1 MLVGFWN
8 IRGAGKKDF
17 SSCLT
22 DFIAD
27 NKLDFIGLQE
37 TLKKDYKQ
45 SFFRNID
52 PGNNF
57 FWKWIPSVDKSGG
70 ILCGVRYDV
79 LEVQSVKLGNSMILL
94 NLWDKIKK
102 CRWYVIV
109 VYGPAHENRKEDF
122 LIELS
127 SFCQVIDCPYIVGG
141 DFNILRNVLEKNKSC
156 TLPRSSDI
164 FSSFIHTMCLRE
176 ILMTAGLY
184 T

>member
-8 IRGAGKKDF
+8 IRGAGKKGF

-27 NKLDFIGLQE
+27 NKLDLIGLQE
-37 TLKKDYKQ
+37 TMKKDYKQ

-57 FWKWIPSVDKSGG
+57 FWKWIPSVGKSGV

-79 LEVQSVKLGNSMILL
+79 LEVQSMKLGNSIILL

-102 CRWYVIV
+102 CRWAVIV
-109 VYGPAHENRKEDF
+109 VYGPAHTKTEKKISLLSYPLF
-122 LIELS
+122 VKSLIVLTLLA
-127 SFCQVIDCPYIVGG
+127 VILT
-141 DFNILRNVLEKNKSC
+141 F
-156 TLPRSSDI
+156 
-164 FSSFIHTMCLRE
+164 
-176 ILMTAGLY
+176 
-184 T
+184 